1 LSYLCTFCVM
11 WIYDMKFDNVLFEM
25 MMINICCVLISIPF
39 ISKMEGY
46 ISLWTILLTIGF
58 NYMFIVAYI
67 WYIST
72 FYLIFLAP
80 MHDFIAEALFWAV
93 DGVYSINIEI
103 KVKPM
108 NDLLDIIFFIVFYL
122 FYLGIRHIKTKN
134 DRLPI
139 YNK

>member
-1 LSYLCTFCVM
+1 M
-11 WIYDMKFDNVLFEM
+11 WIYDMQFDNVLFEM
-25 MMINICCVLISIPF
+25 IMINVCCVLISIPF
-39 ISKMEGY
+39 MSKMEGY

-58 NYMFIVAYI
+58 NYMFIVVYI
-67 WYIST
+67 WYIVT

-80 MHDFIAEALFWAV
+80 MHDFIAKALFWVV

-108 NDLLDIIFFIVFYL
+108 NDLLDTIFFVGCYL
-122 FYLGIRHIKTKN
+122 FYLGISHIKAKN
-134 DRLPI
+134 DMLPI